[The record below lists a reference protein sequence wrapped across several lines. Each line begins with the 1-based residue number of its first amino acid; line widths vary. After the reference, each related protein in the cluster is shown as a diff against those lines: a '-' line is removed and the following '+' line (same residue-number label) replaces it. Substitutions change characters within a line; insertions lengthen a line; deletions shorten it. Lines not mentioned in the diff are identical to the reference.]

1 MSNKMNYELS
11 VWKEEYDNDNSKFNE
26 KKLFVIGATNLDTQS
41 QAFNITIK
49 RNVNGSKQL
58 TFKMYYNYID
68 NITGLKVNNPYIPFL
83 QNETKL
89 KLKWEK
95 DWYDFVIK
103 NITKNNEDYSY
114 SFSCEDELIQQLSKN
129 GYGVTLAEELKN
141 NQGTAK
147 ELTETILEGTD
158 WNVESEIFTQRLE
171 EPLVKITVQEGFS
184 ALKISDE
191 NPNLTLEEKGF
202 IFGDIIYCFFSSCQ
216 SQPDRFQFI
225 YENDNNYK
233 TNSDRIIKDNNNQ
246 YYVDNPTYQF
256 VNGYYL
262 PSFLVNNN
270 VTADIKILQEYRGNR
285 YVFSKQDRFNT
296 VLNKYLDCYTS
307 TDEAGNQYYYL
318 CDYTKTPLI
327 TAPLRNLVTNA
338 NSFKGTDGWQLVN
351 YDTNDLGNGFLK
363 DNIFS
368 EIKVNKFNNEIID
381 KNGIALSTD
390 PKTLSDYLQGKITTD
405 YNSALIFDFSTN
417 KITNDT
423 TNNTINDN
431 TTKKPEKYPIL
442 VNSGFYDNRSII
454 NNIQNGEKY
463 HLYYKV
469 RTTKG
474 FAVKVIVG
482 YETVVK
488 ENNKDKIKITKI
500 LEFDNFSL
508 EQGGVYTSNPHLT
521 AIAQNCDE
529 INTNETYSTKK
540 LNIYIIPVQ
549 WDHGITDVKQEKHL
563 NIFDFQIYKDV
574 GTGITPYTEASSIGV
589 NYLEEYTLYLS
600 DQKYNNLYND
610 TVSDENIITD
620 ITKLKAVF
628 RGDKTELEK
637 KYQPAPKRT
646 DKIGTVSIE
655 KSNYYNNI
663 QSVCEQFECWA
674 DFKIIRKEN
683 GAIDTKTISLK
694 NYVGKNNY
702 AAIRYGL
709 NLKSISRTDD
719 STSLASKLI
728 VQDNNN
734 EFGKNGI
741 CSISR
746 AQSNETGENFIYNFT
761 YFLNKKLIDENN
773 LYSILYD
780 YTKGTGADITE
791 GATEWNCYGYY
802 VRLKNINT
810 NLDYHSN
817 VLRDLIVPY
826 SQTEAD
832 LKQEKAKLS
841 NAQRLLKGTIN
852 SWEVFTIYN
861 FDDIGSIILDKTNKD
876 YDPDLIKK
884 YNSETSQNYLNQ
896 ILNYQTIIYESAP
909 RVDNL
914 QKKYNYYVSKLDET
928 KKQINLLN
936 SYKKELNSL
945 FTKIFSKYILEGTWV
960 DESYNNDEKYY
971 IDAQSTLYNSA
982 FPQVTYNFSMIDI
995 SSIPE
1000 YKDVKFDI
1008 GNKTWVE
1015 DVDMFGY
1022 VKDNIPYREEVVIS
1036 EITTN
1041 LCSPDNTTITVQNF
1055 KDEFT
1060 SLFQRTSA
1068 TIQSVQ
1074 YNTGSYQKA
1083 AELVKADTAK
1093 KLNYLSDALNNI
1105 NAVFKNMGEQSVVQD
1120 KNGITI
1126 TDLNSSNNM
1135 LRLVSGGILLSKDG
1149 GATWSAGI
1157 SADGISAS
1165 ILTTGILKTNQIQI
1179 MNDNEAYFRWD
1190 PLGITAYD
1198 FELLTQAEIESGT
1211 LPKATTT
1218 KGIRFDRFGIYGF
1231 SGIEGTSWKPTQV
1244 VSYKKD
1250 TTDGSY
1256 TIDKTNQNSIRA
1268 FSDFELTRE
1277 GLYFNLGKGEFDKYK
1292 NKKGKIYSFDSD
1304 SGPKV
1309 LNVQALF
1316 GRTDGLIYN
1325 TWNDGNPYFD
1335 LNNTNENIDFS
1346 KIMSVSDNEGEQLAI
1361 YSNGKFVSNDAIIK
1375 GIITANGG
1383 KIGGYTIA
1391 ENIMYGTG
1399 KVDYTERINTNITDS
1414 ILNQN
1419 INQYENR
1426 FSFKIKYT
1434 PYKDNLPIINKIVI
1448 GESILEK
1455 DNIKCVISKDTEEKK
1470 YIATWTTD
1478 TEKSGNIDIEV
1489 VYLREIYTGL
1499 SDGNTNDVLMFGG
1512 SYDLNQLN
1520 DGAFNLKT
1528 DGTGRIGSLDLT
1540 DNYIA
1545 LKQLKDSGNNE
1556 YWATGFGSEDNSNN
1570 SYFYGGATI
1579 DSEGKL
1585 NTGSAKFK
1593 VDTEGKLYATDAE
1606 INGFTF
1612 SNGYLLTLNN
1622 ELNNK
1627 EVEIKFYNEK
1637 DLIISG
1643 STIRTNNT
1651 VSTRIPL
1658 DATKITITIPENYSI
1673 LYNNKK
1679 LSDGINLKGPIILNL
1694 IEDTESTKT
1703 KTYNINYENQIINN
1717 FSNPSGEISIRNLNT
1732 NSIDLNTNNFST
1744 TIKNES
1750 LGENSSTEKIKVE
1763 ISRTADIKKFQVK
1776 IIEFTKEN
1784 QHKLTSENVQ
1794 GTIDNKYCL
1803 IEDNYFINHL
1813 DKVEEIKVEE
1823 FGNSWNDISS
1833 LVELEKVISES
1844 KNMIKITPA
1853 ESSTWIP
1860 TIGNTLKF
1868 SNKDGKSS
1876 YFKIESTF
1884 STVAYYKSKMFN
1896 PWPIKK
1902 WNDFWV
1908 AKTFTFSKGSSVGS
1922 NFIYEDAN
1930 EVGYLGL
1937 DGKASTTEADSYKK
1951 DYTFVTS
1958 QTKNSNFTTISNSF
1972 CPSQNG
1978 EFDLGNENRK
1988 WKNVYANSMIQ
1999 TSDRNEKNSIENL
2012 PDIYSRFFDKLQP
2025 VIYKYNSNHSDRY
2038 HTGFIAQDVKMAL
2051 EKTGLSST
2059 DFAAYCEWLKK
2070 DDTTGC
2076 GLRYEEF
2083 IALNT
2088 NEIQRLKKRITELE
2102 NKLKEKELI

>member
-41 QAFNITIK
+41 QAFDIAIK

-171 EPLVKITVQEGFS
+171 EPLVKIIVQKGFN

-202 IFGDIIYCFFSSCQ
+202 IYGNTIYCFFSSCQ

-233 TNSDRIIKDNNNQ
+233 TNGDRIIKDNNNQ
-246 YYVDNPTYQF
+246 YYIDNSTYQF

-262 PSFLVNNN
+262 PSFLVNSNG
-270 VTADIKILQEYRGNR
+270 AASIEISQQYRGNR

-296 VLNKYLDCYTS
+296 VLDKYLDCYTN

-327 TAPLRNLVTNA
+327 TVPLRNLVTNA

-351 YDTNDLGNGFLK
+351 YNTVDLGNGFLENA
-363 DNIFS
+363 NIFS
-368 EIKVNKFNNEIID
+368 EIKANKFKNEIID
-381 KNGIALSTD
+381 KNDFTLSTN
-390 PKTLSDYLQGKITTD
+390 PSILSEYLKTPTTD
-405 YNSALIFDFSTN
+405 YNSALTFNFTAD
-417 KITNDT
+417 
-423 TNNTINDN
+423 NNATG
-431 TTKKPEKYPIL
+431 TPKVYPIL

-469 RTTKG
+469 RSTKG

-482 YETVVK
+482 YETIIE
-488 ENNKDKIKITKI
+488 ENGIYKTKITKI
-500 LEFDNFSL
+500 LEFEDFYLGN
-508 EQGGVYTSNPHLT
+508 EPVYTSNPHLT
-521 AIAQNCDE
+521 AIAQNCNE
-529 INTNETYSTKK
+529 INTTETYLTKK
-540 LNIYIIPVQ
+540 LNIYVIPVTVKA
-549 WDHGITDVKQEKHL
+549 DEIHGITDIDKVKQL

-574 GTGITPYTEASSIGV
+574 GTNITPYTETESIGV

-610 TVSDENIITD
+610 TVSSENIITD
-620 ITKLKAVF
+620 TTKLKAVF
-628 RGDKTELEK
+628 KGDKTELEK

-646 DKIGTVSIE
+646 DKIGTVLIE

-674 DFKIIRKEN
+674 DFKITRKEN

-780 YTKGTGADITE
+780 YTKGIGADITE
-791 GATEWNCYGYY
+791 GTTNWNCYGYY

-810 NLDYHSN
+810 NLDYHTN

-841 NAQRLLKGTIN
+841 NAQQLLKETIN
-852 SWEVFTIYN
+852 LWEVFTIYSFSKIKDIN
-861 FDDIGSIILDKTNKD
+861 PDDGS
-876 YDPDLIKK
+876 DLAKK
-884 YNSETSQNYLNQ
+884 YNSDTSQDYLNK

-909 RVDNL
+909 RVLSL
-914 QKKYNYYVSKLDET
+914 QEKHDYYVNRFSET
-928 KKQINLLN
+928 EKQINLLN
-936 SYKKELNSL
+936 SYKKELNNL

-1008 GNKTWVE
+1008 GDKTWVE

-1041 LCSPDNTTITVQNF
+1041 LCSPDSTTITVQNF

-1083 AELVKADTAK
+1083 AELAKADTAK

-1105 NAVFKNMGEQSVVQD
+1105 NTVFKNMGEQSVVQD

-1165 ILTTGILKTNQIQI
+1165 VLTTGILKTNQIQI

-1231 SGIEGTSWKPTQV
+1231 SGVEGTSWKPTQV
-1244 VSYKKD
+1244 VSYKQDIDK
-1250 TTDGSY
+1250 GY
-1256 TIDKTNQNSIRA
+1256 IIDKTDQNSVRA

-1292 NKKGKIYSFDSD
+1292 GKDESGQIGKICTLDN
-1304 SGPKV
+1304 PEI
-1309 LNVQALF
+1309 LNVEALF

-1346 KIMSVSDNEGEQLAI
+1346 KIMSVSDTKKEQLAI
-1361 YSNGKFVSNDAIIK
+1361 YSNGKFVSNDAIIN
-1375 GIITANGG
+1375 GIITAEGG

-1391 ENIMYGTG
+1391 KNIMYGTG
-1399 KVDYTERINTNITDS
+1399 AADYTERINTNIDS
-1414 ILNQN
+1414 STFNEN
-1419 INQYENR
+1419 INQYENI

-1434 PYKDNLPIINKIVI
+1434 PYNEFPIINKLVI
-1448 GESILEK
+1448 GETILESK
-1455 DNIKCVISKDTEEKK
+1455 AIVYKISKTEEERT
-1470 YIATWTTD
+1470 YEVIWSTD
-1478 TEKSGNIDIEV
+1478 DTKSGNIDIEV
-1489 VYLREIYTGL
+1489 KYLREIYTGL
-1499 SDGNTNDVLMFGG
+1499 SNGDINNVLMFGG

-1520 DGAFNLKT
+1520 DGSFNLKN
-1528 DGTGRIGSLDLT
+1528 DGTGKIGSLDLT

-1545 LKQLKDSGNNE
+1545 LKQLKKSDNNE
-1556 YWATGFGSEDNSNN
+1556 YWATGFGSEYNSND

-1579 DSEGKL
+1579 DSEGNL
-1585 NTGSAKFK
+1585 STSSAKFK

-1622 ELNNK
+1622 ELNK
-1627 EVEIKFYNEK
+1627 EVKIGFYKEK
-1637 DLIISG
+1637 ESESDKENTLISE
-1643 STIRTNNT
+1643 STTKTTI
-1651 VSTRIPL
+1651 STRIPPA
-1658 DATKITITIPENYSI
+1658 ATKIIINIPENCSI
-1673 LYNNKK
+1673 LHNNEILLENIS
-1679 LSDGINLKGPIILNL
+1679 LSGPVTLVLIN
-1694 IEDTESTKT
+1694 DESDESETST
-1703 KTYNINYENQIINN
+1703 TTYNINYENQIINN
-1717 FSNPSGEISIRNLNT
+1717 FSSPSGEISIRNLNT
-1732 NSIDLNTNNFST
+1732 NSINLNTNNFST
-1744 TIKNES
+1744 IIKNES
-1750 LGENSSTEKIKVE
+1750 LGENSSIEKIKVQ
-1763 ISRTADIKKFQVK
+1763 ISKDKDDKKFKVE
-1776 IIEFTKEN
+1776 ITSIEKNN
-1784 QHKLTSENVQ
+1784 QHKLTVGQISNNN
-1794 GTIDNKYCL
+1794 ICY
-1803 IEDNYFINHL
+1803 IEDNTFINNIDSL
-1813 DKVEEIKVEE
+1813 YVYEGTNLLNDNITITTEKVEGTNK
-1823 FGNSWNDISS
+1823 
-1833 LVELEKVISES
+1833 
-1844 KNMIKITPA
+1844 IKITNNNDNWSVDTA
-1853 ESSTWIP
+1853 
-1860 TIGNTLKF
+1860 LKF
-1868 SNKDGKSS
+1868 SNKDIGGKIHDEN
-1876 YFKIESTF
+1876 FKTDTTF
-1884 STVAYYKSKMFN
+1884 TTTAYYKSKMFN

-1908 AKTFTFSKGSSVGS
+1908 TKTFTFPKGSSVRS
-1922 NFIYEDAN
+1922 SFTYEDAN

-1937 DGKASTTEADSYKK
+1937 DGVASTNPDGPYSTF
-1951 DYTFVTS
+1951 YTFTTS

-1988 WKNVYANSMIQ
+1988 WKNVYANSIIQ
-1999 TSDRNEKNSIENL
+1999 TSDRNKKNSIKNL
-2012 PDIYSRFFDKLQP
+2012 PDTYSKFFDKLQP

-2088 NEIQRLKKRITELE
+2088 SEIQRLKKRITELE

>member
-41 QAFNITIK
+41 QAFDITIK

-171 EPLVKITVQEGFS
+171 EPLVKITVQKGFS

-202 IFGDIIYCFFSSCQ
+202 IFGNIIYCFFSSCQ
-216 SQPDRFQFI
+216 SQPERFQFI
-225 YENDNNYK
+225 YEDNNNYK
-233 TNSDRIIKDNNNQ
+233 TNGDRIIKDNNNQ

-262 PSFLVNNN
+262 PSFLVNANG
-270 VTADIKILQEYRGNR
+270 AASIEISQEYRGNR
-285 YVFSKQDRFNT
+285 YVFSKQDKFNT
-296 VLNKYLDCYTS
+296 VLNKYLDCYTN

-351 YDTNDLGNGFLK
+351 YNTDCLGNGFLENA
-363 DNIFS
+363 NIFS
-368 EIKVNKFNNEIID
+368 EIKANKFKNEIID
-381 KNGIALSTD
+381 KNGFTLSTN
-390 PKTLSDYLQGKITTD
+390 PSILSEYLKAPTTD
-405 YNSALIFDFSTN
+405 YNSALTFDFTADN
-417 KITNDT
+417 KATGT
-423 TNNTINDN
+423 P
-431 TTKKPEKYPIL
+431 KVYPIL

-469 RTTKG
+469 RSTKG

-482 YETVVK
+482 YETIIK
-488 ENNKDKIKITKI
+488 ENDIYKTKITKI
-500 LEFDNFSL
+500 LEFEDFYLGN
-508 EQGGVYTSNPHLT
+508 EPVYTSNPHLT
-521 AIAQNCDE
+521 AIAQNCNE
-529 INTNETYSTKK
+529 INTTETYSTKK
-540 LNIYIIPVQ
+540 LNIYVIPVTVKA
-549 WDHGITDVKQEKHL
+549 DEIHGITDIDQTKQL

-574 GTGITPYTEASSIGV
+574 GTGITPYTEVSSIGV

-610 TVSDENIITD
+610 TVSNENIITD
-620 ITKLKAVF
+620 TTKLKAVF

-674 DFKIIRKEN
+674 DFKITRKEN
-683 GAIDTKTISLK
+683 GAIDTKTVSLK

-791 GATEWNCYGYY
+791 GATNWNCYGYY

-810 NLDYHSN
+810 NLDYHTN
-817 VLRDLIVPY
+817 VLRDLIIPY

-841 NAQRLLKGTIN
+841 NAQSLLKQTIN
-852 SWEVFTIYN
+852 LWESFTIYS
-861 FDDIGSIILDKTNKD
+861 FSEIGGIHLDDPNH
-876 YDPDLIKK
+876 PDLAKK
-884 YNSETSQNYLNQ
+884 YNSETSQDYLNK

-914 QKKYNYYVSKLDET
+914 QKKYDYYVSRLNET

-936 SYKKELNSL
+936 SYKKELNNL

-971 IDAQSTLYNSA
+971 IDAQTTLYNSA

-995 SSIPE
+995 SSILE

-1008 GNKTWVE
+1008 GDKTWVE

-1083 AELVKADTAK
+1083 AELAKADTAK

-1165 ILTTGILKTNQIQI
+1165 VLTTGILKTNQIQI

-1231 SGIEGTSWKPTQV
+1231 SGVEGTSWKPTQV
-1244 VSYKKD
+1244 VSYKKN
-1250 TTDGSY
+1250 TDESY
-1256 TIDKTNQNSIRA
+1256 TIDKTDQNSIRA

-1277 GLYFNLGKGEFDKYK
+1277 GLYFNLGKGEFNKYK
-1292 NKKGKIYSFDSD
+1292 SEDQKIYDLD
-1304 SGPKV
+1304 NPKI
-1309 LNVQALF
+1309 LNVEALF

-1325 TWNDGNPYFD
+1325 TWNNGNPYFD

-1346 KIMSVSDNEGEQLAI
+1346 KIMSISDNNEEQLAI
-1361 YSNGKFVSNDAIIK
+1361 YSNGKFVSNDAIIN
-1375 GIITANGG
+1375 GIITAKGG
-1383 KIGGYTIA
+1383 KIGGYIIDK
-1391 ENIMYGTG
+1391 NIMYGTG
-1399 KVDYTERINTNITDS
+1399 TVEYTERINTNITNS

-1419 INQYENR
+1419 INKYENR

-1455 DNIKCVISKDTEEKK
+1455 DDIECVISKDTEEKK
-1470 YIATWTTD
+1470 YEVTWTTN

-1489 VYLREIYTGL
+1489 IYLREIYTGL

-1520 DGAFNLKT
+1520 DGAFNLKS
-1528 DGTGRIGSLDLT
+1528 DGTGKIGSLDLT

-1545 LKQLKDSGNNE
+1545 LKQLKENSNNE

-1585 NTGSAKFK
+1585 NTSSAKFK

-1612 SNGYLLTLNN
+1612 SNGYLLTLNIA
-1622 ELNNK
+1622 NN
-1627 EVEIKFYNEK
+1627 ISL
-1637 DLIISG
+1637 DDGSPIIIEFNDS
-1643 STIRTNNT
+1643 SNAISIHNTTKTINI
-1651 VSTRIPL
+1651 RIP
-1658 DATKITITIPENYSI
+1658 DGTAKIKITNPDKTKYSI
-1673 LYNNKK
+1673 LYEGQELGYLEQSDHYSEPK
-1679 LSDGINLKGPIILNL
+1679 LTGNIILNF
-1694 IEDTESTKT
+1694 IQQEGKT
-1703 KTYNINYENQIINN
+1703 TSYSINYTNLIVNN
-1717 FSNPSGEISIRNLNT
+1717 FSNSNGEISIRNLNT
-1732 NSIDLNTNNFST
+1732 NSINLNTNNFST

-1750 LGENSSTEKIKVE
+1750 LGENSSIEKIQVQISKNGTKKFKVE
-1763 ISRTADIKKFQVK
+1763 IVS
-1776 IIEFTKEN
+1776 IEKSN
-1784 QHKLTSENVQ
+1784 QHKLTEGQFS
-1794 GTIDNKYCL
+1794 DNICY
-1803 IEDNYFINHL
+1803 IEDNTFVGNTNSLYIYQITGDFISYLEKDN
-1813 DKVEEIKVEE
+1813 DIIVSVESGKIKVERKD
-1823 FGNSWNDISS
+1823 GKNWYIGDI
-1833 LVELEKVISES
+1833 
-1844 KNMIKITPA
+1844 
-1853 ESSTWIP
+1853 
-1860 TIGNTLKF
+1860 LKF
-1868 SNKDGKSS
+1868 SNKDNIKNSAPQDTG
-1876 YFKIESTF
+1876 FTTDTTF
-1884 STVAYYKSKMFN
+1884 TTTAYYKSKMFN

-1908 AKTFTFSKGSSVGS
+1908 AKTFTFPSGSSKGN
-1922 NFIYEDAN
+1922 NFTYEDAN

-1937 DGKASTTEADSYKK
+1937 DGKASTTVDGSLTKE
-1951 DYTFVTS
+1951 YTFVTS
-1958 QTKNSNFTTISNSF
+1958 KIDNSNFTTISNSF
-1972 CPSQNG
+1972 CPNQDG
-1978 EFDLGNENRK
+1978 KFDLGNENRK
-1988 WKNVYANSMIQ
+1988 WKNVYTGTSAIQ

-2038 HTGFIAQDVKMAL
+2038 HTGFIAQDVKIAL